1 MNTTDNTGKPKIY
14 WLEGVLDYFNTTCP
28 HELDD
33 PRRLGFQ
40 VGRQFVGL
48 YIVEM
53 LLKYALDDARTEY
66 EPSHRLLDLFRSL
79 PRQRRRAVERKYQEI
94 LANRVE
100 EAWDFQETVD
110 SFLTYLGSNPITD
123 SRYFWERPHTGEI
136 SIVFQPD
143 SLASLIYAIF
153 IVLHQYP
160 ESGPLERRF
169 TTRFTSFVDSLPDPD
184 PEPSP

>member
-1 MNTTDNTGKPKIY
+1 MPDIH
-14 WLEGVLDYFNTTCP
+14 WIEGVLDYFNTRCP
-28 HELDD
+28 HETDD

-53 LLKYALDDARTEY
+53 LLKYALDDLRIEY
-66 EPSHRLLDLFRSL
+66 QRNHGLLDLLRKL

-94 LANRVE
+94 LGNRVE

-110 SFLTYLGSNPITD
+110 SFLAYLGNNPITD
-123 SRYFWERPHTGEI
+123 SRYFWERPHTGDI

-143 SLASLIYAIF
+143 SLSHLLYAMF

-160 ESGPLERRF
+160 ESGPLEQRF
-169 TTRFTSFVDSLPDPD
+169 TTRFRSFIDSLPVEDRP
-184 PEPSP
+184 